1 MYRTGFT
8 GNVAH
13 LTVESAE
20 LVVLA
25 LEVAALF
32 CFVLKEREN
41 YLQHDMSEAV

>member
-13 LTVESAE
+13 LTMETAA

-25 LEVAALF
+25 LEVAALLLF
-32 CFVLKEREN
+32 CKKREN
-41 YLQHDMSEAV
+41 YLQHDISEAV